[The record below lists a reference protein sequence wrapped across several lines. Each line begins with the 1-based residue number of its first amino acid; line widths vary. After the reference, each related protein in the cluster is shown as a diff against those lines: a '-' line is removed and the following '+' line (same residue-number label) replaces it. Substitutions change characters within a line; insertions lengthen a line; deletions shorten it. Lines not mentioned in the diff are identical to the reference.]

1 VGVRECGH
9 RQYSGAV
16 HRRADIEGLRAVAVL
31 AVLLFHAGV
40 PWFEGGYVGVDV
52 FFVVSGYLITGILL
66 RERSE
71 SGGISLA
78 GFWSRRARRILP
90 MSALVAV
97 ATLVASW
104 IWLEPT
110 RVRDAA
116 TDAIGVATFSANL
129 VLADRGADYLQSELP
144 PSPFQ
149 HYWSLAVEEQFYL
162 VWPLLVVLVC
172 LGATGAS
179 AVRRRIGLLAAT
191 VTAASFAACMV
202 LMESSQPWAFFAPH
216 TRAFELS
223 LGALVA
229 AVPSVAGA
237 RDRMVSA
244 VVAWAGLAVVVAS
257 AVLFDETTR
266 FPGPWAIVPVVAT
279 ALLLRGGE
287 AMRWSPVV
295 ILRAAP
301 LQWLGSRSYSAYMW
315 HWPVL
320 VVGAAALGR
329 DPTITEGL
337 TFTAGALVL
346 SELSWRW
353 PEETVRRAT
362 VLRGVRA
369 AMFAAALVSL
379 VAGAGVLVRN
389 NPPTVPTA
397 GEADAPVLAGTPTS
411 ATVPGSSISDSIP
424 SVPSPMATTQTVPT
438 PPTLPGPS
446 APIGAVVA
454 AASTTGLPS
463 NLEPNLN
470 NVRNDM
476 PRIYSNGCHVWFGA
490 TVPKRCVVGDENS
503 DVVVGVY
510 GDSHAAQWFPM
521 FEKIAIKRKWRLI
534 YYTKRGCPPAR
545 IEVYSSVLG
554 KVYRECGPWREN
566 VLRRMESDGVK
577 VVFVAHFDRLL
588 SATTKTPPWQKEWR
602 AGLQAT
608 LDELES
614 RGIVPV
620 LMEDT
625 PWPGQDV
632 PTCLSRNF
640 ASVDDCSQPVS
651 QAYRDD
657 MREVRADFQAA
668 GANVLWVRQW
678 FCTATV
684 CPNIA
689 GNILMYRDNNHITVT
704 YASFIAPLV
713 DAVVAD
719 FVDWHAQ
726 SR

>member
-1 VGVRECGH
+1 M
-9 RQYSGAV
+9 

-40 PWFEGGYVGVDV
+40 PWLGGGYVGVDV

-71 SGGISLA
+71 SGRVSLA

-129 VLADRGADYLQSELP
+129 LFADRGADYLQSAMP

-149 HYWSLAVEEQFYL
+149 HYWSLAVEEQFYV

-172 LGATGAS
+172 LGAAGTP
-179 AVRRRIGLLAAT
+179 AVRRRIGLLAAAVT
-191 VTAASFAACMV
+191 VASFTACMV

-229 AVPSVAGA
+229 AVPAVVGA
-237 RDRMVSA
+237 RDRVVSA
-244 VVAWAGLAVVVAS
+244 VVAWAGLTVVVAS
-257 AVLFDETTR
+257 AVMFDETTR
-266 FPGPWAIVPVVAT
+266 FPGPWAIVPVAAT
-279 ALLLRGGE
+279 ALLLRGGD
-287 AMRWSPVV
+287 ATRWSPVA
-295 ILRAAP
+295 ILRIAP
-301 LQWLGSRSYSAYMW
+301 LQWLGSRSYSAYLW

-320 VVGAAALGR
+320 IVGAAALGR
-329 DPTITEGL
+329 DLTVTEGL
-337 TFTAGALVL
+337 LFTAGSLVL

-362 VLRGVRA
+362 VLRGARA

-397 GEADAPVLAGTPTS
+397 GEADAPVLTGTSTSTTVAGTSTLPPIPT
-411 ATVPGSSISDSIP
+411 T
-424 SVPSPMATTQTVPT
+424 TVPT

-446 APIGAVVA
+446 APIEAVVA
-454 AASTTGLPS
+454 AAATTGLPS
-463 NLEPNLN
+463 NLEPNLD

-476 PRIYSNGCHVWFGA
+476 PRIYSNGCHAGFGT

-521 FEKIAIKRKWRLI
+521 FEKIAIKRKWKLI
-534 YYTKRGCPPAR
+534 YYTKRGCPPAE

-588 SATTKTPPWQKEWR
+588 SAATKIPPWQKEWR
-602 AGLQAT
+602 AGLRGT

-640 ASVDDCSQPVS
+640 ASVDECSQPVT

-657 MREVRADFQAA
+657 MREVRADFQS
-668 GANVLWVRQW
+668 GGDNVLWVRQW
-678 FCTATV
+678 FCTDTV

-689 GNILMYRDNNHITVT
+689 GNIMMYRDDNHITVT
-704 YASFIAPLV
+704 YASLIAPLV
-713 DAVVAD
+713 DAAVAD
-719 FVDWHAQ
+719 FVDWYA
-726 SR
+726 RPR